1 MKLRSLRW
9 RLLVIGAA
17 AILLAIGAAGT
28 GLALL
33 FDRHVER
40 VAVADLEG
48 RALAIA
54 ARVDPRNPADLREDR
69 GDPQYQQPFSGHYW
83 QISLGETI
91 HRSRSL
97 WDHRLDLPAAPPAGA
112 EQVLTLAGPR
122 GEALLALDR
131 GLLIGAGPGA
141 IPLRITLARDRAGIE
156 TARRAFM
163 ADLLPYLGVLG
174 LLLLAASAAQVT
186 LGLAPL
192 SYIGQRVGDLAAGRR
207 RRIGEGVP
215 LEIAPLAAEIDSLL
229 DAREAEVE
237 KARHRAADLAHG
249 FKTPLQA
256 LHGDASRLRD
266 MGAGEIAASVEATA
280 SAMRRHVDRELARAR
295 IQTGHLQAACDPTQV
310 LARVLRVLQRTPK
323 GGDILW
329 DMPPGED
336 TRAAIDA
343 GDLTEALGAL
353 LENALRHSHSRVT
366 ITQQVAGRLLHI
378 AIRDDGPGVPEDQL
392 HRMIRRGVRLDESSE
407 GQGIGLSIAQEIAE
421 AAGGALAFENA
432 QPGLRATLTLRC
444 AAPVAGD
451 QASNPSIRQRMGS

>member
-17 AILLAIGAAGT
+17 AILLAIVAAGT

-97 WDHRLDLPAAPPAGA
+97 WDHRLELPAAPPAGA

-131 GLLIGAGPGA
+131 GLLIGAGPEA

-174 LLLLAASAAQVT
+174 VLLLAASAAQVT

-192 SYIGQRVGDLAAGRR
+192 SYIGQQVGDLAAGRR
-207 RRIGEGVP
+207 QRIGGGVP

-229 DAREAEVE
+229 DARAAEVE

-266 MGAGEIAASVEATA
+266 RGATEIAESIEATA

-295 IQTGHLQAACDPTQV
+295 IQTGHLQAACDPAQV

-329 DMPPGED
+329 DIAPGEGA
-336 TRAAIDA
+336 RAAIDA

-353 LENALRHSHSRVT
+353 LENALRHSHSRVMVSL
-366 ITQQVAGRLLHI
+366 QVAGRLLHI
-378 AIRDDGPGVPEDQL
+378 AVQDDGPGVPEDQL
-392 HRMIRRGVRLDESSE
+392 HRMIRRGVRLDESGE

-444 AAPVAGD
+444 AAPVA
-451 QASNPSIRQRMGS
+451 